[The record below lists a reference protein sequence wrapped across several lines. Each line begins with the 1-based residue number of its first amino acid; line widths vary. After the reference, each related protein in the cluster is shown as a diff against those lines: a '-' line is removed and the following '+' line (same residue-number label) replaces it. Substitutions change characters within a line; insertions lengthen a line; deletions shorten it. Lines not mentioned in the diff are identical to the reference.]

1 MKRLLGICA
10 AALLLLAAAVC
21 VQIIRNSGVERAAQA
36 PTGSLRFATLN
47 AHYIILNKP
56 TGAWSVADWERRK
69 APFDAALKDVGA
81 DVFAF
86 QEMESFARG
95 AGGGTNLAL
104 EWVLGQNP
112 DYNAAAVGNWETFP
126 STQPILYRTDK
137 LTPLDQG
144 WFFFSDTPDVIYS
157 RTFNGSW
164 PAFASWALFETRD
177 GHMVRVI
184 NVHFEY
190 KSRSNRILSAE
201 LVAARIG
208 PWIDAGENV
217 VLIGDLNAR
226 HGARTQ
232 DILAESGLA
241 FAPIA
246 GSTYHLNYGI
256 NLFGAIDHIGF
267 TDQMNIIDEPIVLRS
282 KYLNTWPSD
291 HYPVYA
297 DIMFND

>member
-1 MKRLLGICA
+1 VKRFFTIVAICLLVLSTA
-10 AALLLLAAAVC
+10 AC
-21 VQIIRNSGVERAAQA
+21 VQILRNSGSERAAQA
-36 PTGSLRFATLN
+36 PADSLRFASLN
-47 AHYIILNKP
+47 AHYIILSRP

-69 APFDAALKDVGA
+69 APFDAAVKDISA

-104 EWVLGQNP
+104 DWVLDQNP
-112 DYNAAAVGNWETFP
+112 DYRAAAVGDWQEFP
-126 STQPILYRTDK
+126 STQPILYRADL
-137 LTPLDQG
+137 LTVLDQG

-177 GHMVRVI
+177 GQTVRVV

-190 KSRSNRILSAE
+190 KSRSNRVLSAA
-201 LVAARIG
+201 LVASRMA
-208 PWIDAGENV
+208 PWIEADENV

-232 DILAESGLA
+232 DILADAGLA
-241 FAPIA
+241 FAPVSGA
-246 GSTYHLNYGI
+246 TYHLNNGI
-256 NLFGAIDHIGF
+256 NLFGAIDHIGI
-267 TDQMNIIDEPIVLRS
+267 TDDMSIVEQPVVLRR
-282 KYLNTWPSD
+282 KFLNEWPSD

-297 DIMFND
+297 DIRID